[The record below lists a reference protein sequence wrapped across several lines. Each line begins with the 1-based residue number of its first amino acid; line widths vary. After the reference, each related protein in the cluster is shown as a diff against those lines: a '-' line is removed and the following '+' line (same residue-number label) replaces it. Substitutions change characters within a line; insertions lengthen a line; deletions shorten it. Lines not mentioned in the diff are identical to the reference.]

1 MHGLAKEFG
10 MSGDLAD
17 LRRVRDTARLIH
29 DAAAVGEALDRMAAE
44 ITDCMANSNPIVLA
58 VMTGGLIPAVWL
70 QGRFDFI
77 HQLDYVHVSRYV
89 GNTTGGEVAWLG
101 GPRLDMRD
109 RSVLVVDDI
118 LDEGLT
124 LEAIIERC
132 RNEGAREVKSAVLI
146 RKRHERCVAGVVAD
160 FVGLEVEDK
169 YVFGCGMDYHEH
181 FRHLNEVYAVETEGP
196 AS

>member
-1 MHGLAKEFG
+1 MP
-10 MSGDLAD
+10 GDLTE
-17 LRRVRDTARLIH
+17 LRRIRETARLIH
-29 DAAAVGEALDRMAAE
+29 DAGAVCEALDRMAAE
-44 ITDCMANSNPIVLA
+44 ITECMAKANPIVLA

-70 QGRFDFI
+70 QGRFGFL

-89 GNTTGGEVAWLG
+89 GKTTGGEVVWLG
-101 GPRLDMRD
+101 GPRLDLQG

-132 RNEGAREVKSAVLI
+132 RKKGASEVKSAVLV
-146 RKRHERCVAGVVAD
+146 RKRHKRCVEGLVAD

-181 FRHLNEVYAVETEGP
+181 FRHLNEVYAVGDED
-196 AS
+196 ASP

>member
-1 MHGLAKEFG
+1 MP
-10 MSGDLAD
+10 GDLED

-29 DAAAVGEALDRMAAE
+29 DAASVGDALDRMAAE
-44 ITDCMANSNPIVLA
+44 ITGCMANNNPIVLA

-70 QGRFDFI
+70 LGRFDFM

-89 GNTTGGEVAWLG
+89 GKTTGGEVAWLG

-132 RNEGAREVKSAVLI
+132 RSEGAREVKSAVLI
-146 RKRHERCVAGVVAD
+146 RKRHRRRVAGVVAD
-160 FVGLEVEDK
+160 FVGLDVEAQ

-181 FRHLNEVYAVETEGP
+181 FRHLNEVYAVDDEGP
-196 AS
+196 AP